1 MSKRKRERMKAK
13 ERRHQRDIQDKD
25 NSKDAASPEVPAAGG
40 AKGGKPETSTPA
52 STSAIA
58 TTPSVKRRGRPPKAA
73 SIAGAEGQQPS
84 GSAPSVKRKG
94 RPAKTTVRGPDSGEE
109 GAGRPRS
116 RSAAKNKA
124 ALPLEL
130 DFGASPHLQYMTP
143 GWQRFY
149 AAVRR
154 ASGKE

>member
-25 NSKDAASPEVPAAGG
+25 NNKDAASPEVPAASG
-40 AKGGKPETSTPA
+40 AKGSQPETSTPA
-52 STSAIA
+52 STSAIE

-73 SIAGAEGQQPS
+73 SIAEAEGLQPS

-94 RPAKTTVRGPDSGEE
+94 RPAKTVRGPASEEE
-109 GAGRPRS
+109 GDRRPRP

-124 ALPLEL
+124 TLPLEL

-149 AAVRR
+149 AAVRK
-154 ASGKE
+154 ASGRE